1 MQAGETMADRYRYV
15 VIGAGNGGCAMA
27 AELSLM
33 GREVVLYEHPEFRE
47 RLSAIRD
54 AGGIMVESRTD
65 NFGRGR
71 GEHFAPLTS
80 LATDPAAM
88 ADADVVIVVV
98 PGQHQQHVID
108 VTLPHLRPGQLVLVN
123 PGGVGGVLVWR
134 RALATA
140 GIEGVMLA
148 QPSDLLYAGSRL
160 PDARVVI
167 GDKKRK
173 AILGVLPN
181 ADRDRV
187 FGILAQDFPEF
198 VPAENVLVAGL
209 SGPGMLV
216 HPLPMLMNAVRI
228 DRETPFRY
236 DSYDITPSIARAVE
250 ALDRERMDLISA
262 LGGSPVPIKDVL
274 TEYYGATGADFYET
288 VQNVGAYRNAAAP
301 PNFRHR
307 YVTEEVPTHLVPSVA
322 IGQALGVPT
331 PVMQATAVLA
341 GAVAGEDFSKTG
353 WTLDALGLA
362 GLDRSAILGLLEAGG
377 S

>member
-1 MQAGETMADRYRYV
+1 V
-15 VIGAGNGGCAMA
+15 
-27 AELSLM
+27 
-33 GREVVLYEHPEFRE
+33 
-47 RLSAIRD
+47 
-54 AGGIMVESRTD
+54 VESRTD
-65 NFGRGR
+65 HFAGGR
-71 GEHFAPLTS
+71 GEHFAPLPN
-80 LATDPAAM
+80 LATDPAVVAK
-88 ADADVVIVVV
+88 ADVIVVVV
-98 PGQHQQHVID
+98 PGQHQQQVIE
-108 VTLPHLRPGQLVLVN
+108 VTSPHLRAGQLVLIN
-123 PGGVGGVLVWR
+123 PGGVGGALVWR
-134 RALATA
+134 RALAKA

-160 PDARVVI
+160 PDARVII

-173 AILGVLPN
+173 AALGVLPN
-181 ADRDRV
+181 ADRSRV

-198 VPAENVLVAGL
+198 VPAENALVAGL

-236 DSYDITPSIARAVE
+236 DAYDITPSVARAVE
-250 ALDRERMDLISA
+250 ALDRERMELIAA
-262 LGGSPVPIKDVL
+262 LGGTPTPVKDVL
-274 TEYYGATGADFYET
+274 NEYYGATGADFYET

-301 PNFRHR
+301 PDFKHR
-307 YVTEEVPTHLVPSVA
+307 YVTEEVPTHLVPSAA
-322 IGQALGVPT
+322 IGHALGVPT

>member
-1 MQAGETMADRYRYV
+1 MTDQYRYV

-27 AELSLM
+27 AELSLLD
-33 GREVVLYEHPEFRE
+33 RDVVLYEHPEFRE
-47 RLSAIRD
+47 RLSAIRE
-54 AGGIMVESRTD
+54 AGGITVESRTD
-65 NFGRGR
+65 HFGRGR
-71 GEHFAPLTS
+71 GEHFARLEN
-80 LATDPAAM
+80 LATDPAVA
-88 ADADVVIVVV
+88 AEADVIVVVV
-98 PGQHQQHVID
+98 PGQHQEHVID

-123 PGGVGGVLVWR
+123 PGGVGGALVWR
-134 RALATA
+134 RALAEA

-173 AILGVLPN
+173 AVLGVMPN
-181 ADRDRV
+181 ADRSRV
-187 FGILAQDFPEF
+187 FDILAQDFPEF

-228 DRETPFRY
+228 DRESPFRY
-236 DSYDITPSIARAVE
+236 DAYDITPSVARAVE
-250 ALDRERMDLISA
+250 ALDRERMGLVAA
-262 LGGSPVPIKDVL
+262 LGGTPTPVKDVL
-274 TEYYGATGADFYET
+274 NEYYGATGADFYET

-301 PNFRHR
+301 PDFKHR

-341 GAVAGEDFSKTG
+341 GAVAGEDFSRSG
-353 WTLDALGLA
+353 WTLDRLGLA
-362 GLDRSAILGLLEAGG
+362 GLDRSAILGLLEARG